1 MNPLC
6 QSQPISA
13 SLRHWL
19 FAPGSLTER
28 LRQHGEVSVTLLHQ
42 GSQRL
47 GTDEQSDLGQSNAHT
62 REVFLMLNGRPIV
75 WARSATLHTAIQGPW
90 KAMTHLGT
98 RPLAE
103 LLFEDRAVLRSPLR
117 AHSLAR
123 HGEVARHMR
132 DAWAQIHSNP
142 AENPM
147 PRWGRSSVF
156 WRHGQPL
163 RVFEAFAP
171 WVQSLPVS

>member
-1 MNPLC
+1 MKLLC
-6 QSQPISA
+6 PSKPISA

-28 LRQHGEVSVTLLHQ
+28 LRVHGQVTVKILYQ

-47 GTDEQSDLGQSNAHT
+47 WSDEQFDLCQINAHT
-62 REVFLMLNGRPIV
+62 REVFLLLNGQPIV

-103 LLFEDRAVLRSPLR
+103 LLFQDRAVLRSPLQ
-117 AHSLAR
+117 AHALSR
-123 HGEVARHMR
+123 HGEVERKMR
-132 DAWAQIHSNP
+132 GAWAQFHSNP
-142 AENPM
+142 TENPM

-171 WVQSLPVS
+171 WVQTLDCG